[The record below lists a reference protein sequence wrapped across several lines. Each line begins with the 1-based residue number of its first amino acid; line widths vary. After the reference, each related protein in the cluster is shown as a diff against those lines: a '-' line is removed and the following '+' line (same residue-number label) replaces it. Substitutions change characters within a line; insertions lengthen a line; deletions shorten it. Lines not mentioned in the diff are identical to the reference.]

1 MTDDTKTLR
10 YKATERYLY
19 GWTDPRVMEARNPIN
34 IGRYALMNTY
44 IQQADSKMEIVYD
57 QIDAPLVSI
66 TVDKIEFAT
75 YIEAFLKE
83 KRK

>member
-10 YKATERYLY
+10 YKATERYSY
-19 GWTDPRVMEARNPIN
+19 GWTDPRVMVARDPIN
-34 IGRYALMNTY
+34 IGKYALMNMY
-44 IQQADSKMEIVYD
+44 APHAFSKMEIVYAQD
-57 QIDAPLVSI
+57 DEPLVSI